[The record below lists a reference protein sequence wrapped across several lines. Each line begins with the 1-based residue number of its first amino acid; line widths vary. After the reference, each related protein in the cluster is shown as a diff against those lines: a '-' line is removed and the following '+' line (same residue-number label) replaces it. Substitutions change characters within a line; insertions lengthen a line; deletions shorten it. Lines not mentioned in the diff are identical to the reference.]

1 MEMEKAPFE
10 DEELS
15 FLSEKG
21 ALPVGSMSQPASQPS
36 RLYVPLSAA
45 PPRARVVPPAAVP
58 PLLLFHWAHWLGLH
72 ARASMIVTPL
82 PHVEPCAFCTLL
94 RRLE

>member
-21 ALPVGSMSQPASQPS
+21 ALPVGSMSQPASHPGS
-36 RLYVPLSAA
+36 TS
-45 PPRARVVPPAAVP
+45 
-58 PLLLFHWAHWLGLH
+58 LFQRRRP
-72 ARASMIVTPL
+72 ARASCHPPPSHLCYYSTGLTGWDYTP
-82 PHVEPCAFCTLL
+82 A
-94 RRLE
+94 RR